1 MGDTKNLILAIVLS
15 MAVLFVF
22 QSFFGEPPEEV
33 LLPEETQQAEDNL
46 SFDNDALTPGDE
58 LTDPAASSVND
69 NISEPA
75 TAPGNVARPDPVM
88 IEAVRLRGSISPVG
102 VRLDNLILND
112 YYNEVGEQGGNVVLF
127 RPETEE
133 SAYFAEF
140 NWRANSEVE
149 LPTKDTVWQTSG
161 NPLTLETPVEFSWEN
176 RQGII
181 FKQIISIDENY
192 LFTIR
197 QIVTNNSGVRIQV
210 APVGQITRLET
221 PDTLGFFIM
230 HEGPIG
236 FLGGELYDRSDD
248 FTYDDLK
255 ELFEDEP
262 NPLDKRVEISG
273 VDGWLGFV
281 DKYWVSAIV
290 PDQSK
295 PFKARYF
302 YSQNQGRD
310 QYVSSY
316 LTEAGTELAVNQTI
330 ESLTYLFAGAKEV
343 DLVDAYE
350 KDYNIPKFD
359 LVVDWGWFYFLTKPI
374 FYGLEFIAKYVGN
387 VGVSILILTVF
398 IKLLLFPL
406 ANKSYRSM
414 SRMKKLQPKIKQVRE
429 RYGDDKLKIQQ
440 ETMALYKKEKVNPA
454 SGCLPI
460 FVQIPVFFALYKV
473 LFVTIEMRHQPFFGW
488 IQDLAAPDR
497 LTFITGFGLFP
508 WDAPGFL
515 LIGIW
520 PIVMGLT
527 MWLQMKLNP
536 QSPDPIQAKIFTFM
550 PIVFTFILAPFP
562 AGLVIY
568 WTWNN
573 ILSITQQWVIMR
585 KEGITISDVK

>member
-33 LLPEETQQAEDNL
+33 LPPEETQLAEDNL
-46 SFDNDALTPGDE
+46 SFDNDALTRGDE
-58 LTDPAASSVND
+58 LSDPETSSVND
-69 NISEPA
+69 NISEAA
-75 TAPGNVARPDPVM
+75 TGNVARPGPVM
-88 IEAVRLRGSISPVG
+88 IEAPRLRGSISPVG
-102 VRLDNLILND
+102 VRLDNLILKD

-127 RPETEE
+127 RPEREE
-133 SAYFAEF
+133 NAYFAEF

-262 NPLDKRVEISG
+262 NPLDKRVEIGG

-316 LTEAGTELAVNQTI
+316 LTEAGTELAVNQTF

-350 KDYNIPKFD
+350 KNYNIPKFD

-508 WDAPGFL
+508 WDAPSFL

-520 PIVMGLT
+520 PMVMGLT

-585 KEGITISDVK
+585 KEGITVSDVR

>member
-1 MGDTKNLILAIVLS
+1 MG
-15 MAVLFVF
+15 VLFVF
-22 QSFFGEPPEEV
+22 QSFFSEPPEET
-33 LLPEETQQAEDNL
+33 LPGEETLQAADDLTLGNDSL
-46 SFDNDALTPGDE
+46 SPGDE
-58 LTDPAASSVND
+58 LADLGSGSGTSNLSDPN
-69 NISEPA
+69 
-75 TAPGNVARPDPVM
+75 TVAQIVSTPDPVI
-88 IEAVRLRGSISPVG
+88 IEANRLRGSISPIG
-102 VRLDNLILND
+102 VRLDNLILKD
-112 YYNEVGEQGGNVVLF
+112 YYNEVGEKAGNVILF
-127 RPETEE
+127 RPEGEVN
-133 SAYFAEF
+133 AYFADF

-161 NPLTLETPVEFSWEN
+161 SKLTFETPVEFSWEN
-176 RQGII
+176 SQGIK

-192 LFTIR
+192 LFTVR
-197 QIVTNNSGVRIQV
+197 QIVTNNSGARIQV
-210 APVGQITRLET
+210 APIGQITRVDT

-236 FLGGELYDRSDD
+236 FLGGDLYDRSDD

-255 ELFEDEP
+255 ELYEDEP
-262 NPLDKRVEISG
+262 NPINKRVEIGG
-273 VDGWLGFV
+273 VDGWLGFA

-295 PFKARYF
+295 SFKARF
-302 YSQNQGRD
+302 AYSQNLGRD

-316 LTEAGTELAVNQTI
+316 LAEQGAVVDVNQTF

-343 DLVDAYE
+343 ALVDAYE

-374 FYGLEFIAKYVGN
+374 FYGLEFIGGYVGN

-414 SRMKKLQPKIKQVRE
+414 SRMKKLQPKIKQIRE
-429 RYGDDKLKIQQ
+429 RYGDDKLKVQQ
-440 ETMALYKKEKVNPA
+440 ETMALYKKEKANPA
-454 SGCLPI
+454 AGCLPI
-460 FVQIPVFFALYKV
+460 FIQIPVFFALYKV
-473 LFVTIEMRHQPFFGW
+473 LFVTLEMRHQPFFGW
-488 IQDLAAPDR
+488 VQDLSAPDG

-515 LIGIW
+515 LIGVW
-520 PIVMGLT
+520 PILMGLT

-585 KEGITISDVK
+585 KEGITIADVK